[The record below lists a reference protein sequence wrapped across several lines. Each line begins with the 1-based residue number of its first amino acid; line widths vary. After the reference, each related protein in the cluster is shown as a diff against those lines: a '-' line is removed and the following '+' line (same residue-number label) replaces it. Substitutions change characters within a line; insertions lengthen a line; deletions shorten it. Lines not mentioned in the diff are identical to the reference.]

1 MDEARHERIRAIVAS
16 IPEGRWCSYGD
27 VAAAAGE
34 RSARVVGTVLS
45 TDGADLPW
53 HRVLRTTGTPAPH
66 IAVEQNPPPHRGG
79 RPRRRRPGREGPAV
93 ASGPVS
99 TFPSYDTNQ
108 GSTPI
113 GAHEPVGTSA
123 DGRHSSRAHVATPTS
138 ATTAPSAHTP
148 GHPTMA

>member
-1 MDEARHERIRAIVAS
+1 MDEARHERIREIVAS

-66 IAVEQNPPPHRGG
+66 IAVEQIRRLTAEGVLVVDARAAKGQRWPPAVSTNLPHRT
-79 RPRRRRPGREGPAV
+79 E
-93 ASGPVS
+93 
-99 TFPSYDTNQ
+99 
-108 GSTPI
+108 
-113 GAHEPVGTSA
+113 
-123 DGRHSSRAHVATPTS
+123 
-138 ATTAPSAHTP
+138 
-148 GHPTMA
+148 